1 MKASLLAAALSLG
14 VASVASAQDRPLPR
28 ADIEITAD
36 APNACL
42 ITAAPIASGRNASF
56 SSGGSSGEMRIL
68 QLVDPVTAE
77 VLAAD
82 ISLALPVICNAG
94 HSVVVRATRGG
105 LTREGAAAPSAPGFR
120 NQVPYDLAVSWAGA
134 TSSQT
139 SASPGV
145 VIDQPGA
152 AAGTLQLD
160 ITIPEGGAPLVA
172 GTYSDQVVIELRVAS

>member
-14 VASVASAQDRPLPR
+14 VASGASAQDRPLPR

-68 QLVDPVTAE
+68 QLVDPLTAE

-82 ISLALPVICNAG
+82 ISLAVPVICNAG

-105 LTREGAAAPSAPGFR
+105 LAREGAAAPVAPGFR
-120 NQVPYDLAVSWAGA
+120 NQVPYDMAVNWAGA
-134 TSSQT
+134 TSSQN

-152 AAGTLQLD
+152 AAGTLQLN
-160 ITIPEGGAPLVA
+160 ITIPEGGTPLVA
-172 GTYSDQVVIELRVAS
+172 GAYSDQVVIELRVAS

>member
-1 MKASLLAAALSLG
+1 MKASLLAATLLIG
-14 VASVASAQDRPLPR
+14 VGSAASAQERLVPR
-28 ADIEITAD
+28 ADIELTAE

-42 ITAAPIASGRNASF
+42 ITSAPVASGRNASF

-68 QLVDPVTAE
+68 QLVDPLTAE
-77 VLAAD
+77 VIAAD
-82 ISLALPVICNAG
+82 ISLSLPVICNAG

-145 VIDQPGA
+145 VIDQSGA

-160 ITIPEGGAPLVA
+160 ISIPEGGAPLVA